1 MQVLWNANCIPI
13 TILLEYYTPK
23 STKMQE
29 HLSNITIFVNYDNI
43 LCQHHYV
50 NWCNHFC
57 IALYIFQL
65 LFKILKIFH
74 RFTTKYRFCKIS
86 FNISK

>member
-23 STKMQE
+23 STKKQE
-29 HLSNITIFVNYDNI
+29 HLCDITIFVNYDNI
-43 LCQHHYV
+43 LCQHRYV
-50 NWCNHFC
+50 NKCNHLHITLC
-57 IALYIFQL
+57 IFQL
-65 LFKILKIFH
+65 LFKILEILL

-86 FNISK
+86 FNIS